1 MRSTPPRRPSHPD
14 SDTRTSY
21 QVGRPWMFEG
31 KMLRGETGTPMRRMA
46 FAKSSFAEAEPEPFT
61 LANLTTKAL
70 TDSMRFVMRIS
81 RRFLLGRSAA
91 VPRVGQIQEE
101 FLHVPGA
108 GRAALGAQAAVQAH
122 VLVLDVLQGDLLVL
136 PRNLVALVGRDRVVV
151 APLVDPHLLARE
163 VHDRRRA
170 LPDVLAVEELVDRDR
185 GVVAVRDRPDD
196 VLRAEGRVAAEEDFR
211 QRGLHRD
218 LVHDRHPVFVELD
231 AGVAL

>member
-21 QVGRPWMFEG
+21 QVGRPWMFDG
-31 KMLRGETGTPMRRMA
+31 KMLRGLTGTPMRRIA

-122 VLVLDVLQGDLLVL
+122 VLVLRHDSARLQGARHVQILGGVL
-136 PRNLVALVGRDRVVV
+136 RRRGEARAQVG
-151 APLVDPHLLARE
+151 LLAVVRE
-163 VHDRRRA
+163 GDAVH
-170 LPDVLAVEELVDRDR
+170 
-185 GVVAVRDRPDD
+185 
-196 VLRAEGRVAAEEDFR
+196 
-211 QRGLHRD
+211 
-218 LVHDRHPVFVELD
+218 
-231 AGVAL
+231 